1 MILQEKFNVHGPY
14 RVLRYQNEWYVIGNG
29 EIIPM
34 LSSEQAN
41 EFVWSRTFDKLT
53 WTGIKI
59 KSHENR

>member
-41 EFVWSRTFDKLT
+41 EFVWSRTFD
-53 WTGIKI
+53 
-59 KSHENR
+59 E